1 MAADLRD
8 PHTPRDVSCP
18 GIALAA
24 WGILVQQESN
34 QMVCAHLMLH
44 MTMLNAAMQV

>member
-18 GIALAA
+18 GVALAA
-24 WGILVQQESN
+24 WGILVRQESN
-34 QMVCAHLMLH
+34 QMVSAHLMLH
-44 MTMLNAAMQV
+44 MTMLTAAMQV